1 MKLGI
6 FLEVSGPITKKGNN
20 TFSVMVPDQMIYK
33 IGQAVP
39 LIKEGEGCAGLAKI
53 FEYHVSQHGTSVFFQ
68 LFDINKVMAEKIYE
82 YYCIVNGTFRTKVDK
97 DTVNTGMT
105 AAARMMMGESRSAR
119 QIGRDARPLAIP
131 TLMMTMMKILGFS
144 RLCVKAIPTILFF
157 GKIKLGW
164 NVGKFLSFDRYH
176 KSKGGSIMSKKLG
189 KAGAVAAIVGGAVAG
204 AVGGFG
210 AATLATAIAD
220 RKNVVDTEDENLD
233 TMADKITESDVAQTA
248 DNIAS
253 GNADPSGF
261 QV

>member
-68 LFDINKVMAEKIYE
+68 LFDINKVMAEKIYA

-119 QIGRDARPLAIP
+119 QIGRDAQRESSGY
-131 TLMMTMMKILGFS
+131 TDFDDDDDED
-144 RLCVKAIPTILFF
+144 F
-157 GKIKLGW
+157 GIFEAL
-164 NVGKFLSFDRYH
+164 R
-176 KSKGGSIMSKKLG
+176 KSNP
-189 KAGAVAAIVGGAVAG
+189 
-204 AVGGFG
+204 
-210 AATLATAIAD
+210 D
-220 RKNVVDTEDENLD
+220 
-233 TMADKITESDVAQTA
+233 
-248 DNIAS
+248 
-253 GNADPSGF
+253 DPIF
-261 QV
+261 R